1 MALLS
6 SSSSLFE
13 EPDMRNAIG
22 YFRSL
27 NSINS
32 WSGSLREEKHDWFL
46 SERKGKKDQES
57 AFRRRDNFG
66 VNSVLKES
74 RHRPAK
80 RMQNEGGKR
89 TRANRC
95 SLLD

>member
-32 WSGSLREEKHDWFL
+32 WGGSLREEKHDWFL
-46 SERKGKKDQES
+46 SERKEKKIKKARFVDGITS
-57 AFRRRDNFG
+57 G
-66 VNSVLKES
+66 
-74 RHRPAK
+74 
-80 RMQNEGGKR
+80 
-89 TRANRC
+89 
-95 SLLD
+95 

>member
-32 WSGSLREEKHDWFL
+32 WGGSLREEKHDWFL

-74 RHRPAK
+74 RHRLAK

>member
-1 MALLS
+1 
-6 SSSSLFE
+6 
-13 EPDMRNAIG
+13 MRNAIG

-32 WSGSLREEKHDWFL
+32 WGGSLREEKHDWFL

-57 AFRRRDNFG
+57 AFHRRDNFG

-74 RHRPAK
+74 RHR
-80 RMQNEGGKR
+80 NECK
-89 TRANRC
+89 TRERNAIDVLC
-95 SLLD
+95 SINKLDGVKSAR